1 MIPTLLR
8 IALVNLRRD
17 RVVQALT
24 FLLPILFFSIFAGVF
39 GSQGR
44 DTTERVRVAVVDED
58 GSPASR
64 RLVVA
69 LEKESSLRVRTT
81 ARPIGAD
88 PRSPARPI
96 DRAQALGMVRNGDVP
111 VAIVL
116 PAGYGASFGS
126 FDSTRKAI
134 ELLSDSS
141 DPVASQVVAG
151 LLQKTAMTA
160 APDLLARQGI
170 GMLEKHAGALT
181 PRQRRAMD
189 SWYGMLEGR
198 SLAGAGPES
207 TRGGD
212 SPGGSP
218 GVIPPGAPAPAART
232 GDPRASGLV
241 DVRIVDVLGERKT
254 NPIISF
260 YAAGIAV
267 MFLLFSAS
275 GAGGTLLDEVDSG
288 TLERLL
294 TSRASMGTVLAGKWL
309 FITLLGV
316 FQITVM
322 FVWGMVAFRLDLL
335 PHLPG
340 FFVMT
345 FFTAAAA
352 AGFGL
357 VLATLCKSRQQL
369 GGLSTIL
376 ILTQSAL
383 GGSMFPRFLMPE
395 SIRKIGNFTFNAHA
409 LDGYQAVFWRDA
421 RLLELWP
428 QVAVLAGLTVVF
440 LVIARTLA
448 RRWETV

>member
-1 MIPTLLR
+1 MIPTL
-8 IALVNLRRD
+8 IGIGLVNLRRD
-17 RVVQALT
+17 RVVQAMT
-24 FLLPILFFSIFAGVF
+24 FFLPIVFFSIFAGVF

-44 DTTERVRVAVVDED
+44 DTMDRVRVALVDED
-58 GSPASR
+58 QTSASR
-64 RLVVA
+64 RFVA
-69 LEKESSLRVRTT
+69 ALQKEGSLRVRTT
-81 ARPIGAD
+81 ARPTGAD
-88 PRSPARPI
+88 RKAPELPL
-96 DRAQALGMVRNGDVP
+96 DRARATGLVRDGDVP
-111 VAIVL
+111 VAIVI
-116 PAGYGASFGS
+116 PAGFGARFGS
-126 FDSTRKAI
+126 FDTTGKAI

-141 DPVASQVVAG
+141 DPVASQVVSG
-151 LLQKTAMTA
+151 LLQRTAMTA
-160 APDLLARQGI
+160 APDLMARQGL
-170 GMLEKHAGALT
+170 GMFEKYGGPLT
-181 PRQRRAMD
+181 PQQRRAMD
-189 SWYGMLEGR
+189 SWSRRIEGNAALD
-198 SLAGAGPES
+198 SSAADS
-207 TRGGD
+207 AGGD
-212 SPGGSP
+212 ASGGGPDTPGAASNPGGP
-218 GVIPPGAPAPAART
+218 ALGGA
-232 GDPRASGLV
+232 V
-241 DVRIVDVLGERKT
+241 QVKVVDVLGEKKT

-275 GAGGTLLDEVDSG
+275 GAGGTLIEEVESG

-294 TSRASMGTVLAGKWL
+294 TSRAGMGTVLAAKWL

-316 FQITVM
+316 LQIVVM
-322 FVWGMVAFRLDLL
+322 FVWGMLVFQLDLL

-345 FFTAAAA
+345 LMTAGAA

-395 SIRKIGNFTFNAHA
+395 QIKKLGNFTFNAHA

-421 RLLELWP
+421 PLIELWP
-428 QVAVLAGLTVVF
+428 QVLILGALTAVFLTV
-440 LVIARTLA
+440 ARQLA

>member
-1 MIPTLLR
+1 MIPTLIGIGL
-8 IALVNLRRD
+8 INLRRD
-17 RVVQALT
+17 RVVQAMT
-24 FLLPILFFSIFAGVF
+24 FFLPIVFFSIFAGVF

-44 DTTERVRVAVVDED
+44 DTMDRVRVALVDED
-58 GSPASR
+58 QTSASR
-64 RLVVA
+64 RFVA
-69 LEKESSLRVRTT
+69 ALQKETSLRVRTT
-81 ARPIGAD
+81 VRPAGAD
-88 PRSPARPI
+88 RNAPEQPL
-96 DRAQALGMVRNGDVP
+96 DRTRATALVRDGDVP
-111 VAIVL
+111 VAIVI
-116 PAGYGASFGS
+116 PAGFGATFGS
-126 FDSTRKAI
+126 FDTTGKAI

-141 DPVASQVVAG
+141 DPVASQVVSG

-160 APDLLARQGI
+160 APDLMARQGL
-170 GMLEKHAGALT
+170 GMFEKYGGPLT
-181 PRQRRAMD
+181 PQQRQAMD
-189 SWYGMLEGR
+189 SWSRRIEGDAALD
-198 SLAGAGPES
+198 SAGADSASGGPS
-207 TRGGD
+207 TPGSPS
-212 SPGGSP
+212 SPGGP
-218 GVIPPGAPAPAART
+218 AVAGA
-232 GDPRASGLV
+232 
-241 DVRIVDVLGERKT
+241 VRVKVQDVLGEKKT

-275 GAGGTLLDEVDSG
+275 GAGGTLIEEVESG

-294 TSRASMGTVLAGKWL
+294 TSRAGMGTVLAAKWL

-316 FQITVM
+316 LQIVVM
-322 FVWGMVAFRLDLL
+322 FVWGMLVFQLDLL

-345 FFTAAAA
+345 FLTAGAAAV
-352 AGFGL
+352 FGL

-395 SIRKIGNFTFNAHA
+395 GIKKIGNFTFNAHA

-421 RLLELWP
+421 RLIELWP
-428 QVAVLAGLTVVF
+428 QVLILAALTAVFMTV
-440 LVIARTLA
+440 ARLLA

>member
-1 MIPTLLR
+1 MIPTL
-8 IALVNLRRD
+8 IGIGLVNLRRD
-17 RVVQALT
+17 RVVQAMT
-24 FLLPILFFSIFAGVF
+24 FFLPIVFFSIFAGVF

-44 DTTERVRVAVVDED
+44 DTMDRVRVAVVDED
-58 GSPASR
+58 QTTASR
-64 RLVVA
+64 RLVTA
-69 LEKESSLRVRTT
+69 LQKEGGLRVRTT
-81 ARPIGAD
+81 ARPTGAD
-88 PRSPARPI
+88 RKAPEVPI
-96 DRAQALGMVRNGDVP
+96 DRARATLLVRDGDLP
-111 VAIVL
+111 VAIVI
-116 PAGYGASFGS
+116 PAGFGATFGS
-126 FDSTRKAI
+126 FDSSAKAI

-141 DPVASQVVAG
+141 DPVASQVISG

-160 APDLLARQGI
+160 APDLMARQGL
-170 GMLEKHAGALT
+170 GMFEKYGGPLT
-181 PRQRRAMD
+181 PRQRQAMD
-189 SWYGMLEGR
+189 GWSRSIEGG
-198 SLAGAGPES
+198 GAGDS
-207 TRGGD
+207 AAADSAGGT
-212 SPGGSP
+212 GGGP
-218 GVIPPGAPAPAART
+218 ALGAA
-232 GDPRASGLV
+232 V
-241 DVRIVDVLGERKT
+241 QVKVVDVLGERKT

-275 GAGGTLLDEVDSG
+275 GAGGTLIEEVESG

-294 TSRASMGTVLAGKWL
+294 TSRAGMGTVLAAKWL

-316 FQITVM
+316 LQIVVM
-322 FVWGMVAFRLDLL
+322 FVWGMLVFQLDLL

-345 FFTAAAA
+345 FLTAGAA

-395 SIRKIGNFTFNAHA
+395 EIKKIGNFTFNAHA

-421 RLLELWP
+421 RLIELWP
-428 QVAVLAGLTVVF
+428 QVLILAALTVVF
-440 LVIARTLA
+440 MTVARLLA

>member
-1 MIPTLLR
+1 MIRTLIGVGL
-8 IALVNLRRD
+8 INLRRD
-17 RVVQALT
+17 RVVQAMT
-24 FLLPILFFSIFAGVF
+24 FFLPIVFFSIFAGVF

-44 DTTERVRVAVVDED
+44 DTVERVRVALVDED
-58 GSPASR
+58 GSTASR
-64 RLVVA
+64 RLVAA
-69 LEKESSLRVRTT
+69 LQQETSLRVRTA
-81 ARPIGAD
+81 ARPPGSDAKA
-88 PRSPARPI
+88 PEAPL
-96 DRAQALGMVRNGDVP
+96 DRARATGMVRDGDLP
-111 VAIVL
+111 VAIVI
-116 PAGYGASFGS
+116 PKGFGETFGR
-126 FDSTRKAI
+126 FDTTGVAI

-141 DPVASQVVAG
+141 DPIASQVVSG
-151 LLQKTAMTA
+151 MLQKTAMTA
-160 APDLLARQGI
+160 APQLMARQGL
-170 GMLEKHAGALT
+170 GMFEKYAGGLT
-181 PRQRRAMD
+181 PQQKQVMD
-189 SWYGMLEGR
+189 SWYRTMEENPAADSAAPAAPPGPGGNA
-198 SLAGAGPES
+198 LAGA
-207 TRGGD
+207 
-212 SPGGSP
+212 
-218 GVIPPGAPAPAART
+218 VA
-232 GDPRASGLV
+232 V
-241 DVRIVDVLGERKT
+241 KVVDVLGEKKT

-275 GAGGTLLDEVDSG
+275 GAGGTLIEEVESG

-294 TSRASMGTVLAGKWL
+294 TSRAGMGTVLAAKWL

-316 FQITVM
+316 LQIVVM
-322 FVWGMVAFRLDLL
+322 FVWGMFVFQLDLL

-345 FFTAAAA
+345 FLTAGAA

-395 SIRKIGNFTFNAHA
+395 GIKKIGNFTFNAHA

-421 RLLELWP
+421 KLVELWP
-428 QVAVLAGLTVVF
+428 QVLILGALTVAFMTV
-440 LVIARTLA
+440 ARLLA

>member
-1 MIPTLLR
+1 MIPTLIGIGL
-8 IALVNLRRD
+8 INLRRD
-17 RVVQALT
+17 RVVQAMT
-24 FLLPILFFSIFAGVF
+24 FFLPIVFFSIFAGVF

-44 DTTERVRVAVVDED
+44 DTMDRVRIAVVDED
-58 GSPASR
+58 QSSASK
-64 RLVVA
+64 RLVAA
-69 LEKESSLRVRTT
+69 LREETSLRVRT
-81 ARPIGAD
+81 AAG
-88 PRSPARPI
+88 PAGSNAKAPEAPI
-96 DRAQALGMVRNGDVP
+96 DRARATLMVRDGDLP
-111 VAIVL
+111 VAIVI
-116 PAGYGASFGS
+116 PRGFGATFGS
-126 FDSTRKAI
+126 FDSAAVAI

-141 DPVASQVVAG
+141 DPIALQVVSG
-151 LLQKTAMTA
+151 MLQKTAMTA
-160 APDLLARQGI
+160 APELMARQGI
-170 GMLEKHAGALT
+170 GMFEKYAGSLEVK
-181 PRQRRAMD
+181 
-189 SWYGMLEGR
+189 
-198 SLAGAGPES
+198 
-207 TRGGD
+207 
-212 SPGGSP
+212 
-218 GVIPPGAPAPAART
+218 V
-232 GDPRASGLV
+232 V
-241 DVRIVDVLGERKT
+241 DVPGEEKT

-275 GAGGTLLDEVDSG
+275 GAGGTLIEEVESG

-294 TSRASMGTVLAGKWL
+294 TSRAGMGTVLAAKWI

-316 FQITVM
+316 VQIVVM
-322 FVWGMVAFRLDLL
+322 FVWGMLVFQLDLL

-345 FFTAAAA
+345 FLTAGAA

-395 SIRKIGNFTFNAHA
+395 EIKKIGNFTFNAHA

-421 RLLELWP
+421 KLVELWP
-428 QVAVLAGLTVVF
+428 QVLILGAMTVAFMTV
-440 LVIARTLA
+440 ARLLA

>member
-1 MIPTLLR
+1 MIPVLLR
-8 IALVNLRRD
+8 VAFINLRRD
-17 RVVQALT
+17 RVVQAMT
-24 FLLPILFFSIFAGVF
+24 FFLPIVFFSIFAGVF

-44 DTTERVRVAVVDED
+44 DTTPRVRVAVVDED
-58 GSPASR
+58 HSPASE
-64 RLVVA
+64 RLIAA
-69 LEKESSLRVRTT
+69 LKREGGLTVQTA
-81 ARPIGAD
+81 ARPPGAGLEERG
-88 PRSPARPI
+88 PQRI
-96 DRAQALGMVRNGDVP
+96 LDRERATELVKDGTLP
-111 VAIVL
+111 VAIVI
-116 PAGYGASFGS
+116 PAGFGAGFGS
-126 FDSTRKAI
+126 YDGSAPAI
-134 ELLSDSS
+134 ELFSDSS
-141 DPVASQVVAG
+141 DPVAPQVVSG
-151 LLQKTAMTA
+151 LLQKTAMTS
-160 APDLLARQGI
+160 APDLVEKQGI
-170 GMLEKHAGALT
+170 AMFEKYGGPLT
-181 PRQRRAMD
+181 PRQREAMD
-189 SWYGMLEGR
+189 SWQRILAQDSTGAD
-198 SLAGAGPES
+198 AGA
-207 TRGGD
+207 D
-212 SPGGSP
+212 SARRAQMGS
-218 GVIPPGAPAPAART
+218 
-232 GDPRASGLV
+232 LV
-241 DVRIVDVLGERKT
+241 QVKMVDILGEKKS

-294 TSRASMGTVLAGKWL
+294 TSHAGMGTVLFAKWL
-309 FITLLGV
+309 YTMLLGV

-322 FVWGMVAFRLDLL
+322 FLWGMLVFKLDLL

-340 FFVMT
+340 FFLMT
-345 FFTAAAA
+345 FVTAGAA

-421 RLLELWP
+421 RLIELWP
-428 QVAVLAGLTVVF
+428 QVAILVTLTIVFLTV
-440 LVIARTLA
+440 ARTLA